1 MIYLATFSPN
11 LNIIISFPYSFFG
24 LSVLFIYKKSLYCI
38 LGPIFTPIGL
48 STPLKNSICAFYY

>member
-24 LSVLFIYKKSLYCI
+24 LSDLFIYKKSLYCI

-48 STPLKNSICAFYY
+48 STPLKN